1 MRASNFRSIAA
12 FSALA
17 AAAAFMAAVPVDQA
31 RAAAATASFQVTAT
45 VLKACLVSTPATL
58 GFGSYTASAAATG
71 TTSFNVTCTIGTPY
85 SVGLNAGN
93 GVGASVTNR
102 LMTSPTATAGN
113 NTLAYGLYKDIG
125 NTVNWDNSATGTGL
139 TGSGLPQPYTVYGLV
154 PASQYAA
161 APATDY
167 ADTILLTVTY

>member
-1 MRASNFRSIAA
+1 MRFSSLRSSHMPGLLLLAVLAA
-12 FSALA
+12 FSARPA
-17 AAAAFMAAVPVDQA
+17 AALT
-31 RAAAATASFQVTAT
+31 ATTSFQVTAT

-58 GFGSYTASAAATG
+58 AFGAYTASAAAAS
-71 TTSFNVTCTIGTPY
+71 TTSFNVTCTVGTPY

-93 GVGASVTNR
+93 GAGASVTNR

-113 NTLAYGLYKDIG
+113 NLLAYGLFKDG
-125 NTVNWDNSATGTGL
+125 TYATNWDNSASGTGL
-139 TGSGLPQPYTVYGLV
+139 TGSGLPQPYTIYGLV
-154 PASQYAA
+154 AAGQYAA